1 MKRLISLLLVAV
13 LLLSCLPVTGLA
25 AAETDA
31 AVMVESTNAAAG
43 ATVQVNLLLKN
54 NPGIA
59 GARVTVSY
67 DDRLELIEA
76 ASGEALSALEYTNPG
91 VFVSPCNFNW
101 DSENKEA
108 SDDGVMLTLTFRVAE
123 DAQPNSLLNV
133 DVSYRYGDIYNSDLD
148 SIAFNMVGGFVTV
161 LDYLPGDV
169 NGDGVVN
176 GKDVTLVRR
185 HNAGGYNI
193 SINESAADV
202 NADGLING
210 KDVTLIRRYVAG
222 DYDVELLPSTYWC
235 AHELKEVKAQAST
248 CAKEGNIA
256 HWSCDLCGKLY
267 ADADGV
273 TQITLED
280 TLVEKAPHT
289 PVTDPAKPATTTS
302 SGLTEG
308 SHCGVCQVVLV
319 PQEVIPPIVGYA
331 ITYNISNGDQY
342 LAQLELDNSANP
354 AAYVTSDKPIRLV
367 NLKDPAGY
375 KFLGWF
381 DGSGSNADQVK
392 EIPAG
397 SKGDLQLYAH
407 WQKEVYSVTFAS
419 DMVPVSSITYT
430 TDQGAALPVP
440 SLDKYTF
447 VGWSDKDYKIWD
459 EIPAGTAGDLILY
472 ANWSSY
478 RNQAKAVKELG
489 DPIILED
496 SENGQ
501 ILFTYE
507 IGTIENVPLFTTLQL
522 QCVNGLITTVETTN
536 QTTIS
541 KEDAQSVAKA
551 ISKATTNSASWTMDK
566 TWNETTEVSKKTLD
580 QMEITEEEAHTR
592 ATSSEGT
599 FNIGTSVGGS
609 KGNTKSAT
617 GSYSVTNNKSHSQT
631 VTQETGQN
639 FGLSVDGKYSS
650 ESSLGLSAE
659 FPIKMVDMGVNASVK
674 NSWEIGGGVDYSNYV
689 KNTTSGTD
697 SWSST
702 SEFSLETSA
711 TQTAEKNWNTD
722 MGYTASKSASQSDT
736 VSKAVSQLISNETGY
751 GESYSTGGSNSESQE
766 FTTSDSQS
774 DEFSSALTYYNSE
787 IKTTTTSFT
796 STGNTKGNYRMVMAG
811 TVHVFGVVG
820 YDVATG
826 SYYVY
831 TYSVLDEK
839 TEEYLDYSYDGTFND
854 YETSIIPFEVPGF
867 VNDFVNNRVAQ
878 TDGLVFDTETGTYV
892 EYSLPEGKATC
903 VVSVPSYYSYDK
915 GDGTYA
921 SVKVT
926 DISADLFRGNTTI
939 EAVVLSHHIKE
950 IPAYAF
956 EGCTNLKYV
965 ICPGITKIGE
975 GAFSGCTSLE
985 SFNLST
991 NIAVTEEEAAAG
1003 VVALGKDA
1011 FVGVPSI
1018 KVEASSAAV
1027 AKAVAA
1033 SGAQNIVL
1041 DISSIPDA
1049 DDLALE
1055 VGSIESFELWG
1066 KDKEYKG
1073 LSLKCDAASTV
1084 INGVTIVEGSRTPLD
1099 LSSEEVTLNRVSIAS
1114 SGYAML
1120 LKAAHTAITLNGTNT
1135 LSSVSGNTM
1144 ICRDITLA
1152 PLNTGMVGKLKVAGK
1167 LLICGDIVSTKYL
1180 TADEIVQLTAEQ
1192 FEQYSK
1198 GLVEVTLDVQGGT
1211 VSQTGLQV
1219 FYGQPYGTLPVPV
1232 RDYYDFDGWFTAAEG
1247 GTQVTAETMVN
1258 DTAPV
1263 TLYAQ
1268 WSIKPLSDWVPLN
1281 QVPAGAAVVKTKWT
1295 YDQTQYT
1302 TAATDSMSG
1311 WTLYDSSY
1319 VWSDWGNWS
1328 SWDATWVS
1336 GDDGRQVESR
1346 TAYAYYYYVCPN
1358 CGVHMY
1364 QYGTCFSWAGGCGK
1378 KVIPSSSYNRVWDTL
1393 GYNNVKDFHGTGVHY
1408 SDNTVAGRAFTYI
1421 STSSPYYVA
1430 PQTQYRYRT
1439 RSQLWTYYFQKID
1452 HLDAVDYPIGENISN
1467 IKEWVRYREK

>member
-1 MKRLISLLLVAV
+1 MKKLISLLLAMV
-13 LLLSCLPVTGLA
+13 LVLSCLPATTLA
-25 AAETDA
+25 AEATNA
-31 AVMVESTNAAAG
+31 TVKVESTNAAAG
-43 ATVQVNLLLKN
+43 ATVQVNLLLEN

-59 GARVTVSY
+59 GARVTVSFH
-67 DDRLELIEA
+67 DQLELIEA
-76 ASGEALSALEYTNPG
+76 ASGDALSSLDYTNPG
-91 VFVSPCNFNW
+91 AFVSPCHFNW
-101 DSENKEA
+101 DSENKES

-123 DAQPNSLLNV
+123 EAKPNSLLNV
-133 DVSYRYGDIYNSDLD
+133 DVSYRYGDIYNADLD
-148 SIAFNMVGGFVTV
+148 SITCKMVSGFVTV

-222 DYDVELLPSTYWC
+222 GYDVELLPSTYWC
-235 AHELKEVKAQAST
+235 AHDLKPVKAQAPT
-248 CAKEGNIA
+248 CSKEGNIA
-256 HWSCDLCGKLY
+256 YWSCDLCGKLY
-267 ADADGV
+267 ADSDGV
-273 TQITLED
+273 TQITLAD
-280 TLVEKAPHT
+280 TLVETVAHT
-289 PVTDPAKPATTTS
+289 PVIDPAKPATTTS

-354 AAYVTSDKPIRLV
+354 AAYVFSNEPIRLV

-381 DGSGSNADQVK
+381 DGSGSNATQVK

-407 WQKEVYSVTFAS
+407 WEKQVYKVTFAS

-430 TDQGAALPVP
+430 TDRGASLPAP
-440 SLDKYTF
+440 SMDKYTF
-447 VGWSDKDYKIWD
+447 VGWSDKDYAIWD
-459 EIPAGTAGDLILY
+459 EIPVGTAGDLILY

-478 RNQAKAVKELG
+478 RNQAKAVKELKE
-489 DPIILED
+489 PIIMED

-551 ISKATTNSASWTMDK
+551 ISKATTNSASWTLDQS
-566 TWNETTEVSKKTLD
+566 WNSTTEVSKKTLD

-609 KGNTKSAT
+609 KGNTNSAT
-617 GSYSVTNNKSHSQT
+617 GSYSVTNNKSHSET
-631 VTQETGQN
+631 VTQESGQN
-639 FGLSVDGKYSS
+639 FGLSVDGKYSN
-650 ESSLGLSAE
+650 ETSLGISAE
-659 FPIKMVDMGVNASVK
+659 FPIKGVDMGINAGAK
-674 NSWEIGGGVDYSNYV
+674 QSWEISGGVDYSNYV

-702 SEFSLETSA
+702 NEFSMETSA
-711 TQTAEKNWNTD
+711 THTSEKNWNTD
-722 MGYTASKSASQSDT
+722 IGYSSSKSASQSDT
-736 VSKAVSQLISNETGY
+736 VSKAVSQLVSNETGY
-751 GESYSTGGSNSESQE
+751 GESYSTGGSNSEAQE
-766 FTTSDSQS
+766 FVTNDSES
-774 DEFSSALTYYNSE
+774 DEFSNALTYYNSE

-811 TVHVFGVVG
+811 KIHVFGVVG

-831 TYSVLDEK
+831 TYNVLSEQ

-867 VNDFVNNRVAQ
+867 VNDFVNNRIAE
-878 TDGLVFDTETGTYV
+878 TEGLVFDSETGAYV
-892 EYSLPEGKATC
+892 EFNLPEGKATS
-903 VVSVPSYYSYDK
+903 VVSVPSYYTYDK
-915 GDGTYA
+915 GDGSHA

-926 DISADLFRGNTTI
+926 SITSDLFRGNTSI

-950 IPAYAF
+950 IPDYAF

-975 GAFSGCTSLE
+975 GAFKGCTSLE

-991 NIAVTEEEAAAG
+991 NIAVTEEEAEAG
-1003 VVALGKDA
+1003 KVAVGKDA
-1011 FVGVPSI
+1011 FAGVPAI

-1033 SGAQNIVL
+1033 SGAKNIVL
-1041 DISSIPDA
+1041 DISNIADA
-1049 DDLALE
+1049 ANLALE

-1084 INGVTIVEGSRTPLD
+1084 INGVNIVDGAKTPLD
-1099 LSSEEVTLNRVSIAS
+1099 LSSEEVTLNRVTIAS
-1114 SGYAML
+1114 TGYAML
-1120 LKAAHTAITLNGTNT
+1120 LRAKNTAITVNGTNT
-1135 LSSVSGNTM
+1135 LTSVSGNTM
-1144 ICRDITLA
+1144 ICQNITLA
-1152 PLNTGMVGKLKVAGK
+1152 PLSSSMVGKLKVSGK
-1167 LLICGDIVSTKYL
+1167 LLICGNITGEKYL
-1180 TADEIVQLTAEQ
+1180 TCDQKVQLTQE
-1192 FEQYSK
+1192 EYDRYSK

-1211 VSQTGLQV
+1211 VSQSNLSV
-1219 FYGQPYGTLPVPV
+1219 FYGQTYGTLPVPTK
-1232 RDYYDFDGWFTAAEG
+1232 DYHDFGGWFTAAEG
-1247 GTQVTAETMVN
+1247 GTQVTAETTVD

-1263 TLYAQ
+1263 TLYAR
-1268 WSIKPLSDWVPLN
+1268 WTLKPLSDWVSPD
-1281 QVPAGAAVVKTKWT
+1281 QVPADAQTVSTKWT
-1295 YDQTQYT
+1295 YTLRQYKE
-1302 TAATDSMSG
+1302 DSEEFIPTLMGWTKYDTKRTSWSEWSG
-1311 WTLYDSSY
+1311 WSTTNPTNGTRNVESRSVYDHTEYHYYRWVNGSGMFTYKKDSSY
-1319 VWSDWGNWS
+1319 WLEEKW
-1328 SWDATWVS
+1328 
-1336 GDDGRQVESR
+1336 
-1346 TAYAYYYYVCPN
+1346 
-1358 CGVHMY
+1358 
-1364 QYGTCFSWAGGCGK
+1364 
-1378 KVIPSSSYNRVWDTL
+1378 
-1393 GYNNVKDFHGTGVHY
+1393 
-1408 SDNTVAGRAFTYI
+1408 FTYI
-1421 STSSPYYVA
+1421 LPTSSYGSSLGYVGSDQA
-1430 PQTQYRYRT
+1430 VNLWARADYSGNYSTDKTFTRTVNRTEWRY
-1439 RSQLWTYYFQKID
+1439 QEPVYTYYFYKDVASETTVADPTGQTDVTNVVK
-1452 HLDAVDYPIGENISN
+1452 LVQ
-1467 IKEWVRYREK
+1467 YRMK